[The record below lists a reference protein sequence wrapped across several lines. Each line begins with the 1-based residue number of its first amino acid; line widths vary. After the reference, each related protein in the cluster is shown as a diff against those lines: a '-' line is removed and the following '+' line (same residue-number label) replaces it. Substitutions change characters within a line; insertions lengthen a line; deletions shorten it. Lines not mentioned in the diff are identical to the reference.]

1 MIFMEFIGEI
11 NRLLL
16 MHRAM
21 SLALSPSLSADAAA
35 AVSPYWRIVCIGMT
49 EIRTDYIEFI
59 VE

>member
-1 MIFMEFIGEI
+1 MEFIGEI